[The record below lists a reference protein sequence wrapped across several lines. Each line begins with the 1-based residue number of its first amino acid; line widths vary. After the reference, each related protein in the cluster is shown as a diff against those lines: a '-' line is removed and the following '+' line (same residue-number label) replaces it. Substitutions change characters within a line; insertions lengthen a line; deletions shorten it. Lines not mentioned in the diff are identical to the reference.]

1 MIVVLR
7 RTSRPAAGSRPVG
20 KARGLGALAVMVL
33 AAVVV
38 AAPVAAQ
45 DTLEVSWAAGDP
57 GQPVAVPI
65 YIRDVA
71 GTLLDEGD
79 GFNLEIQGFAFRVD
93 FSPAE
98 HVTALDFL
106 QAGVTAGR
114 TPILPV
120 IEPHD
125 EFIYVLLSFSEVT
138 DPLDFTLDA
147 TRPGDLV
154 GELILELSPTAPIGL
169 YIDLLLDSTNGSLVN
184 HDATLE
190 ETVANGHLR
199 TISGTLTVTAYIFE
213 DDFESGDT
221 SAWTL
226 VVP

>member
-1 MIVVLR
+1 MIAVFR
-7 RTSRPAAGSRPVG
+7 RSTRPAAGSRPAG
-20 KARGLGALAVMVL
+20 SGAPLVL
-33 AAVVV
+33 AAVILAAV
-38 AAPVAAQ
+38 AASAPVAAQ
-45 DTLEVSWAAGDP
+45 DSLEVGWMAGDP
-57 GQPVAVPI
+57 GQQVAVPL
-65 YIRDVA
+65 YVRDLA

-93 FSPAE
+93 FSPPE
-98 HVTALDFL
+98 HVTALDFV

-125 EFIYVLLSFSEVT
+125 DFIYVLLNFSEVT
-138 DPLDFTLDA
+138 DPLEFTLDA
-147 TRPGDLV
+147 TSPGDLV
-154 GELILELSPTAPIGL
+154 GELILELSPAAPIAL
-169 YIDLLLDSTNGSLVN
+169 YIDLLLDPTNASLVN

-199 TISGTLTVTAYIFE
+199 TISGTLTVTAYIF
-213 DDFESGDT
+213 DDGFESGDT
-221 SAWTL
+221 SAWTR